1 MQNLLFI
8 SVSSNLVDCVAAC
21 PTECKITDFTASMSF
36 SQLSSQAT
44 SILLGTQAEA
54 IGEEY
59 AHALELNYRLSY
71 TNPFLD
77 QVMKLSQLTKSS
89 LDQIKGNLRLLEFVD
104 NGLFMFNNQI
114 VIADLEKLQQSLTP
128 FQSVYNATFKTPRW
142 RASKYVTDAF
152 DLLHDLNFI
161 LLSQPAFYTNLYD
174 AQRFYS
180 LVASLL
186 DSCSTSTRL
195 ANEYLI
201 EAINLETKA
210 KQPYFPD
217 YFYKKRKVEIWENYP
232 YFAEPCTDNYNVAF
246 QTLPKL
252 DILLNFAKQ
261 KVLLWLQTNAANIK
275 NTTLNAFHQTS
286 VDSITETPSS
296 VSNAYETNTYDY
308 TGAASNN
315 HSEYFPGFWTL
326 LECIDCAESINDT
339 WFNLAG
345 TLSSDVSYTISQ
357 CLVQYELFLAYA
369 LAPTFISL
377 DFPPSFVTSDNLN
390 YLLGNMSEQAKNLE
404 EYTHSHIIGTLSG
417 RAFSTLAG
425 NILNNMSQSLSTVE
439 QEITALLR
447 IWESDVNS
455 WNSYINSQY
464 ISICGSLS
472 QLSRF
477 LWSNTQLATGVAS
490 LSIWLQPRII
500 YSPQIALEFGVTDI
514 SGTRKTIE
522 SDLNSFINFAGETV
536 AKSTMSSISNDIIEN
551 SGQIDQFVKDLSDY
565 LSSQQTSVGELL
577 SNFLN
582 GFIIGNDFIRSVFFS
597 RMSLF

>member
-1 MQNLLFI
+1 
-8 SVSSNLVDCVAAC
+8 
-21 PTECKITDFTASMSF
+21 MSF

-54 IGEEY
+54 ISEEY

-89 LDQIKGNLRLLEFVD
+89 LDQIKGNLRLLGFVY

-114 VIADLEKLQQSLTP
+114 VKADLHKLQQSLTP

-142 RASKYVTDAF
+142 RASKYFTDAF

-161 LLSQPAFYTNLYD
+161 LLSQPAFYTNFYD

-180 LVASLL
+180 LVASLI

-195 ANEYLI
+195 ANEYLT
-201 EAINLETKA
+201 EAISLETKA
-210 KQPYFPD
+210 KQPYVPD

-232 YFAEPCTDNYNVAF
+232 YFAESCTDNYNVAF

-261 KVLLWLQTNAANIK
+261 KVSLWLQTNAANIN
-275 NTTLNAFHQTS
+275 NTALNAFYQTS
-286 VDSITETPSS
+286 VDSITETSSS
-296 VSNAYETNTYDY
+296 VSNAYETNTNDY
-308 TGAASNN
+308 TRAASNN

-326 LECIDCAESINDT
+326 LECIDCAESISDT
-339 WFNLAG
+339 WFNLAS

-377 DFPPSFVTSDNLN
+377 DFPPSFATSDDLN

-455 WNSYINSQY
+455 WNSYIISQY
-464 ISICGSLS
+464 VSICGSLS
-472 QLSRF
+472 ELSRF
-477 LWSNTQLATGVAS
+477 LWSSTQLATGVAS

-514 SGTRKTIE
+514 NGTRKTIE

-536 AKSTMSSISNDIIEN
+536 AKSTILSISNDIIEN
-551 SGQIDQFVKDLSDY
+551 SGQIDQFVKRLSDY

-582 GFIIGNDFIRSVFFS
+582 GFIIGDDFIRSVSFT